1 MCVACP
7 GHTAS
12 SVVKQGQIPDGDS
25 GVHAHQSPL
34 PLRSCT
40 ITFSECGNSEQK
52 AGSNLK
58 GEKQGT

>member
-12 SVVKQGQIPDGDS
+12 SVVKQGQIPDGNS
-25 GVHAHQSPL
+25 RIHAHQSPL
-34 PLRSCT
+34 PHWSCMYC
-40 ITFSECGNSEQK
+40 FSEYGNSEQK

-58 GEKQGT
+58 GEKQGI